1 MKKHNKII
9 NFILDIESNIA
20 SIFVLLMMV
29 IVFINAIARFVAGLD
44 AAWSYEIVTSSFV
57 LVSMFA
63 AANVF
68 KDDGHIGFSYLVDKT
83 SGKTRL
89 ILDWIRNILCMLFF
103 AIMIVYGAI
112 MVQSKINLG
121 LKSSV
126 LLMPSWIIGLIIP
139 VSGVLCVIRYIQYY
153 IKKWKMEKGGDSE

>member
-63 AANVF
+63 APNVF

-153 IKKWKMEKGGDSE
+153 IKKRKMEKGGDSE

>member
-63 AANVF
+63 AANVRTT
-68 KDDGHIGFSYLVDKT
+68 DI
-83 SGKTRL
+83 
-89 ILDWIRNILCMLFF
+89 
-103 AIMIVYGAI
+103 
-112 MVQSKINLG
+112 
-121 LKSSV
+121 
-126 LLMPSWIIGLIIP
+126 
-139 VSGVLCVIRYIQYY
+139 
-153 IKKWKMEKGGDSE
+153 

>member
-89 ILDWIRNILCMLFF
+89 ILDWVRNILCMLFF

-139 VSGVLCVIRYIQYY
+139 VSGVLCVIRYIQCY
-153 IKKWKMEKGGDSE
+153 IKKRKMEKGGDSE